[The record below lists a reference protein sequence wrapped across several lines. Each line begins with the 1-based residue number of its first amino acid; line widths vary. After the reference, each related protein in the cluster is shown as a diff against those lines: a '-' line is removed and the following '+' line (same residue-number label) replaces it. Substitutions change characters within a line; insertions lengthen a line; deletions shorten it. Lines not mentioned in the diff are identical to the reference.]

1 MKLEALFSLACL
13 FGELVEERFCNAV
26 NSRGCNLRHGEDA

>member
-13 FGELVEERFCNAV
+13 SSEVVEGRFGNAV